1 MVNPIQNRQSNQT
14 LGKPSMQRLS
24 NRQPIVVVTFL
35 SIIRWKL
42 QQTAAPKV
50 PGELLTLGAQ
60 GVFDPDEIVRPHTE
74 QFHDLDQ
81 LVSIAHETY
90 RLVVSLCYLAHM

>member
-14 LGKPSMQRLS
+14 LGKLSMQRLS
-24 NRQPIVVVTFL
+24 NRQPIVVVICL
-35 SIIRWKL
+35 STIRREL

-50 PGELLTLGAQ
+50 SGELLTLEAQ
-60 GVFDPDEIVRPHTE
+60 GVFDPPGEIVRPHTE

-81 LVSIAHETY
+81 
-90 RLVVSLCYLAHM
+90 